1 MPYTLLLLGILH
13 LLSWVLLF
21 LHMGTSLVML
31 DNNVFNMDIMTW
43 CKWRIQF
50 KIWLFW
56 LLPRCSLKEI
66 KLYSFNH
73 IELQTS
79 PKRDSFIMSLL
90 NFCIQWPLKTYLIS
104 IGLLYGTSDFKMFT
118 NGKTTRNFLKTKN
131 MFPNPIMHFMDNQV
145 IMSTL
150 LPLRFNVGLCHFWLR
165 FLFTCHVS
173 NIWHLVNRTFIFYCI
188 LTLTLTLSFKVS
200 LDFRM

>member
-1 MPYTLLLLGILH
+1 MVVTSCLETPRKTFLSSFYIFYNPKSCLKMPYTLLLLGILH

-73 IELQTS
+73 IELQTF

-104 IGLLYGTSDFKMFT
+104 IGLLYGISDFKMFT
-118 NGKTTRNFLKTKN
+118 NGKTTRNFLRTKKY
-131 MFPNPIMHFMDNQV
+131 
-145 IMSTL
+145 
-150 LPLRFNVGLCHFWLR
+150 
-165 FLFTCHVS
+165 VS
-173 NIWHLVNRTFIFYCI
+173 KSYHAFYG
-188 LTLTLTLSFKVS
+188 
-200 LDFRM
+200 